1 VPYYVYMIKRN
12 QHDPRYIIKSNR
24 PVYVYKNLHKDCW
37 SVKQHGLVKAHIP
50 KDHSIGMWDCYFHVD
65 VKGREKVL
73 REKRKNVHAFV
84 KGYLQDAENVDTDL
98 PATEVTYNPYKY
110 ETFVDKKDEKFV
122 YYADQVLLQHNQVIA
137 YNR

>member
-1 VPYYVYMIKRN
+1 MIKRN

-50 KDHSIGMWDCYFHVD
+50 KNHSIGLWDCYFHVD

-73 REKRKNVHAFV
+73 REKKKNVHQNNNNNNKKKKEKKKRIKIGIKNSRNRQRRLIIKYLVV
-84 KGYLQDAENVDTDL
+84 KITLTS
-98 PATEVTYNPYKY
+98 
-110 ETFVDKKDEKFV
+110 
-122 YYADQVLLQHNQVIA
+122 
-137 YNR
+137 